1 MVRSRSL
8 LFIHEVRLY
17 PILGEQEGLVKREGE
32 KIGIPERKSKKNGR
46 TEAEKNVAPY
56 VGQAAH
62 TGGYWEVRQ
71 QWQLKGQVE
80 AGL

>member
-32 KIGIPERKSKKNGR
+32 KIEIPERKSKKNSR
-46 TEAEKNVAPY
+46 TEAEKNVAPH
-56 VGQAAH
+56 VGQA
-62 TGGYWEVRQ
+62 GGYWEVRQ
-71 QWQLKGQVE
+71 QWQLKGQGE